1 MQVVETPLAGVL
13 IVEPKLYF
21 DRRGYFLEVF
31 SAVRYGSAAVP
42 AAFVQDNLSFSCKHT
57 LRGLHLQNPNQQGKL
72 VMVLSGAVI
81 DVAVDVRKGSP
92 TFARHVSVVLDDKT
106 HRQLW
111 IPRGFAHGFLVLSDE
126 ARVLYKCDAPY
137 DRESELG
144 IRWNDPDL
152 DIDWAL
158 ERPLLSDKD
167 EAAPLLRDLGG
178 RLPVY
183 EG

>member
-1 MQVVETPLAGVL
+1 MQVAETPLAGVN
-13 IVEPKLYF
+13 IVEPKLYPYM
-21 DRRGYFLEVF
+21 RGYFLEVF
-31 SAVRYGSAAVP
+31 SAAKYGISALP
-42 AAFVQDNLSFSCKHT
+42 AYFVQDNLSFSRKHT
-57 LRGLHLQNPNQQGKL
+57 LRGLHFQNPNQRGKL
-72 VMVLSGAVI
+72 VMVLSAAIV

-92 TFARHVSVVLDDKT
+92 TFAKHVSVVLEDKM

-111 IPRGFAHGFLVLSDE
+111 MPRGFAHGFLVLSDE
-126 ARVLYKCDAPY
+126 ARLFYKCDAPY
-137 DRESELG
+137 DRESELS

-152 DIDWAL
+152 DIDWPA

-167 EAAPLLRDLGG
+167 ATAPLLRDLTE